1 MKLGGLAFLFSLS
14 LAAPGCGSD
23 HVPSPDAGPVTPG
36 VTVSGQVVRAPGT
49 PLPIENVTVSVIDP
63 APARPDY
70 PPSARSN
77 AQGAFVI
84 HDVHP
89 TAGGRI
95 RLLIDGT
102 TGGGGPYV
110 VMHSEF
116 AVDATAGADLGT
128 IALVKMDPTGT
139 VVITADNAMLSRGA
153 DGRTR
158 AQLKVDIPL
167 SGGYVPGGTS
177 TELPRAAQLRLPAG
191 IILTFP
197 LAAPL
202 LVNITGVE
210 LAAIPAPMPIGA
222 DGMPRFTS
230 YFV

>member
-1 MKLGGLAFLFSLS
+1 MKLGGLAFWFSLS

-23 HVPSPDAGPVTPG
+23 HAPSPDAAPAPG
-36 VTVSGQVVRAPGT
+36 VTVSGQVVRAPGS
-49 PLPIENVTVSVIDP
+49 PIPIENVTVSVIDP

-70 PPSARSN
+70 PLSARTD

-84 HDVHP
+84 DGVHP
-89 TAGGRI
+89 TAAGRV
-95 RLLIDGT
+95 RLFIDGT

-110 VMHSEF
+110 IINSDF
-116 AVDATAGADLGT
+116 AVDPTAGADVGT
-128 IALVKMDPTGT
+128 IHLVKMDPTGT
-139 VVITADNAMLSRGA
+139 VVITADNATLSRGA

-158 AQLKVDIPL
+158 AQLKVDLPL
-167 SGGYVPGGTS
+167 SGGYVPGGTA
-177 TELPRAAQLRLPAG
+177 TDQPRAAQLRVPAG
-191 IILTFP
+191 TILTFP

-202 LVNITGVE
+202 LVNITEVD

-230 YFV
+230 